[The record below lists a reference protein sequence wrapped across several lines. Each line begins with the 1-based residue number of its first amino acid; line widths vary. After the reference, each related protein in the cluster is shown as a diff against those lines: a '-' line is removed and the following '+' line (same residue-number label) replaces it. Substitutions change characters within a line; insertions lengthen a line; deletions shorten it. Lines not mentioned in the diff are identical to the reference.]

1 MKMNVK
7 EIENLIKLMEKS
19 TLSEIEIS
27 EGEETIRLSRHISNS
42 PTTHIVP
49 VHTAA
54 NLAAAPVADVPAP
67 LAPIAAVPKQAEG
80 HPVKS
85 PMVGTVY
92 LSPSPDA
99 PAFVKVGDTVK
110 IGDPVC
116 IIEAMKM
123 MNRIEADQAGK
134 VVAVLAENGKP
145 VEFDQPLFIIG

>member
-19 TLSEIEIS
+19 TLSEIEIT

-54 NLAAAPVADVPAP
+54 NFAPVEATAPAP
-67 LAPIAAVPKQAEG
+67 APVVAEVPKPTEG

-92 LSPSPDA
+92 LFPSPDA

-123 MNRIEADQAGK
+123 MNRIEADKAGK
-134 VVAVLAENGKP
+134 IVAVLAENGKP

>member
-19 TLSEIEIS
+19 TLSELEIT

-54 NLAAAPVADVPAP
+54 NLAAPSVEAVAAPVVET
-67 LAPIAAVPKQAEG
+67 PKQTEG

-123 MNRIEADQAGK
+123 MNRIEADKAGK